1 MPDSPQIDVQDID
14 HLGIIAG
21 IVDDI
26 GIVQI
31 VDQLLGTHHQE
42 QVTPGQIVKALIL
55 NCMGFVTAP
64 LYLFSQFFEGKATE
78 HLIGSGVRP
87 EHLNDTRIG
96 RVLDKLYHYGV
107 TKIFVTIALEVVH
120 KFSIK
125 LNSAHLDS
133 TSISVEGQYLPPPTS
148 IVEPDQITDELEEPV
163 PIKITRGYSR
173 DKRPDLKQFM
183 INLFTSEDG
192 GIPLF
197 LELGDGNEVDKSTF
211 VRVIK
216 EFQQQWALTPPD
228 VIVSDCALYSSQN
241 LLALGSTPWITLVPM
256 TITAAKQLLQTVNEQ
271 QFEVIKVKG
280 YKAVEMCSFYSDVPQ
295 RWIVFENIARKKI
308 DIKRLDQ
315 KVAKVGK
322 QKQEVLKN
330 LQFKGFACEA
340 DAQTAV
346 KEFQKTLKYHCL
358 CDIEIL
364 AKSHY
369 QKVGRPKKGIEAKSY
384 TYHLQGSL
392 EVNKEVIETHQRRA
406 GRFILA
412 TNILDMEQYSPK
424 EILETYKKQQNTER
438 GFRFLKDPLFFA
450 SSVFL
455 KTPRRIM
462 ALAMIMALCL
472 MVYSL
477 GQRQLRQ
484 TLERSEEKVLNQKGK
499 PTNKPSMRWI
509 LQCFQSVHLVW
520 VNGMKYQIKLNQR
533 QKVIIPHLSCAC
545 QKYYFLTSPTC

>member
-1 MPDSPQIDVQDID
+1 M
-14 HLGIIAG
+14 
-21 IVDDI
+21 
-26 GIVQI
+26 
-31 VDQLLGTHHQE
+31 
-42 QVTPGQIVKALIL
+42 
-55 NCMGFVTAP
+55 NGF
-64 LYLFSQFFEGKATE
+64 ATE

-120 KFSIK
+120 KFSVT
-125 LNSAHLDS
+125 LNSVHLDS
-133 TSISVEGQYLPPPTS
+133 TSISVEGQYFPIQTS
-148 IVEPDQITDELEEPV
+148 VVESEQITNELDEPI

-173 DKRPDLKQFM
+173 DRRPDLKQFM
-183 INLFTSEDG
+183 INLLTSEDG

-211 VRVIK
+211 LPVIK
-216 EFQQQWALTPPD
+216 EFQRQWTLTPPE
-228 VIVSDCALYSSQN
+228 VIVCDCALYSSPN
-241 LLALGSTPWITLVPM
+241 IIALGSTPWITLVPM
-256 TITAAKQLLQTVNEQ
+256 TITAAKQLVQTLSEQ
-271 QFEVIKVKG
+271 QFELIKVKG
-280 YKAVEMCSFYSDVPQ
+280 YKAVEMCSFYSDIPQ
-295 RWIVFENIARKKI
+295 RWIVFENTTRKKI
-308 DIKRLDQ
+308 DIKKLHQ
-315 KVAKVGK
+315 KVTKIGK
-322 QKQEVLKN
+322 QKQELLKN
-330 LQFKGFACEA
+330 LQLKGFACEA
-340 DAQTAV
+340 DAQIAV
-346 KEFQKTLKYHCL
+346 KEFKKTLKYHCL

-384 TYHLQGSL
+384 TYHIQGSL
-392 EVNKEVIETHQRRA
+392 EVNKEVIETNQRRA

-412 TNILDMEQYSPK
+412 TNILEMEKYNPK
-424 EILETYKKQQNTER
+424 EILKTYKKQQNTER

-462 ALAMIMALCL
+462 ALAMIMGLCL

-484 TLERSEEKVLNQKGK
+484 TLEQSEENVLNQKGK

-520 VNGMKYQIKLNQR
+520 VNGMKYQIKLSQR

-545 QKYYFLTSPTC
+545 QKYYFLTSLTC

>member
-1 MPDSPQIDVQDID
+1 MSDSPQIDVQDID

-31 VDQLLGTHHQE
+31 IDQLLGTHHQE

-55 NCMGFVTAP
+55 NCMGFLTAP

-78 HLIGSGVRP
+78 HLIAPGIRP

-120 KFSIK
+120 KFSVT
-125 LNSAHLDS
+125 LSSVHLDS
-133 TSISVEGQYLPPPTS
+133 TSISVEGQYFPIQTS
-148 IVEPDQITDELEEPV
+148 VVESEQITNELDEPI

-173 DKRPDLKQFM
+173 DRRPDLKQFM
-183 INLFTSEDG
+183 INLLTSEDG

-211 VRVIK
+211 LPVIK
-216 EFQQQWALTPPD
+216 EFQRQWTLTPPE
-228 VIVSDCALYSSQN
+228 VIVCDCALYSSPN
-241 LLALGSTPWITLVPM
+241 IIALGSTPWITLVPM
-256 TITAAKQLLQTVNEQ
+256 TITAAKQLVQTLSEQ
-271 QFEVIKVKG
+271 QFELIKVKG
-280 YKAVEMCSFYSDVPQ
+280 YKAVEMCSFYSDIPQ
-295 RWIVFENIARKKI
+295 RWIVFENTTRKKI
-308 DIKRLDQ
+308 DIKKLHQ
-315 KVAKVGK
+315 KVTKIGK
-322 QKQEVLKN
+322 QKQELLKN
-330 LQFKGFACEA
+330 LQLKGFACEA
-340 DAQTAV
+340 DAQIAV
-346 KEFQKTLKYHCL
+346 KEFKKTLKYHCL

-369 QKVGRPKKGIEAKSY
+369 QKVGRPKKGIKATNY
-384 TYHLQGSL
+384 TYHIQGNL
-392 EVNKEVIETHQRRA
+392 EVNKEVVEANKRQA

-412 TNILDMEQYSPK
+412 SNILETKKYSSK
-424 EILETYKKQQNTER
+424 EILKTYKKQQNTER

-462 ALAMIMALCL
+462 ALAMVMALCL

-477 GQRQLRQ
+477 GQRQLRK
-484 TLERSEEKVLNQKGK
+484 TLEQSEENVLDQKGK

-520 VNGMKYQIKLNQR
+520 VNGIKYQIKLNQR
-533 QKVIIPHLSCAC
+533 QKVIIPHLSSAC
-545 QKYYFLTSPTC
+545 QKYYFLASFFC